1 MSRPVITV
9 RKGTSVEEAVRLMA
23 DYHISGLPV
32 VDVDDRVVGIVSEKD
47 LLLRGMAPESLGHS
61 PLPFTE
67 RTGGDPLA
75 DTERRSRS
83 TTVGEAMS
91 TRVVA
96 FEENSSVA
104 DIARAMVKHNIN
116 RVPVLRE
123 GKVVGIISRGD
134 VIRSMAAM
142 QFEEDDTADVD
153 LSRPRLTL

>member
-32 VDVDDRVVGIVSEKD
+32 VDVDDRLVGVVSEKD
-47 LLLRGMAPESLGHS
+47 LLLRGMPPESPGPS
-61 PLPFTE
+61 ALPFTE
-67 RTGGDPLA
+67 RAGRDPLA
-75 DTERRSRS
+75 DTERRSRAA
-83 TTVGEAMS
+83 TVGEAM
-91 TRVVA
+91 TAKVVA
-96 FEENSSVA
+96 FEETSSVA
-104 DIARAMVKHNIN
+104 DIARSMVKHNIN
-116 RVPVLRE
+116 RVPILRD